1 VPFDRVLRIPLQTP
15 RATLRQAAVVV
26 GIAMVGSTL
35 AGLGATMRRQD
46 E

>member
-1 VPFDRVLRIPLQTP
+1 M
-15 RATLRQAAVVV
+15 TLRHTAVVV

-35 AGLGATMRRQD
+35 AGLGATASRRQG

>member
-15 RATLRQAAVVV
+15 RATLRQA
-26 GIAMVGSTL
+26 VGSTL